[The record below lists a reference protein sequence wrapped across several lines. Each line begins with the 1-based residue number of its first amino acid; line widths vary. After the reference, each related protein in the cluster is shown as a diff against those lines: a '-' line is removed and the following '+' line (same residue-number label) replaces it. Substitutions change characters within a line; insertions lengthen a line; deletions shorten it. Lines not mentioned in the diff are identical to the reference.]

1 MILKNKAKAKAK
13 ENAGNIT
20 ICQLIFQNKSI
31 AVGAII
37 LLILAAI
44 AVLAPVL
51 APHNF
56 AETNTAFALHGPT
69 EGYPFGTDEYGRCVF
84 SRMIW
89 GARVTLP
96 YSLLALGVTIA
107 LGVPTGL
114 MAGYYKRLDNP
125 LMRLMDILMAFPGM
139 LLAVV
144 IVSTLGTGLFN
155 VTIAVGVGTMPAYAR
170 LIRGSVLSLKEQAFV
185 EASVAA
191 GAKDSR
197 IILKHIL
204 PNCVPTI
211 IVYSML
217 EMGWIIMSISTLSFL
232 GIGAKAPTPEWGA
245 LVSAGKDYLLSAP
258 HIASF
263 PVIFIFA
270 AVTGF
275 NLLGDGLRDV
285 LDPRM

>member
-1 MILKNKAKAKAK
+1 MKRKKIEK
-13 ENAGNIT
+13 ENT
-20 ICQLIFQNKSI
+20 LDTSKWQLMLQNKSI
-31 AVGAII
+31 MAGAVI
-37 LLILAAI
+37 LLILAVI
-44 AVLAPVL
+44 AALAPVI
-51 APHNF
+51 APHDF
-56 AETNTAFALHGPT
+56 AETNTAFALHGPS

-89 GARVTLP
+89 GARITLP
-96 YSLLALGVTIA
+96 YSLLALGVTIV

-114 MAGYYKRLDNP
+114 IAGYYSMLDNP
-125 LMRLMDILMAFPGM
+125 IMRFMDILMAFPGM

-155 VTIAVGVGTMPAYAR
+155 VTIAVGIGTMPAYAR
-170 LIRGSVLSLKEQAFV
+170 LIRGSVLSLKEQPFV

-191 GAKDSR
+191 GAKNSR

-275 NLLGDGLRDV
+275 NLLGDGLRDL

>member
-1 MILKNKAKAKAK
+1 MKSKKAEKDSS
-13 ENAGNIT
+13 ENIT
-20 ICQLIFQNKSI
+20 IWQLMLRNKSVV
-31 AVGAII
+31 AGVAI

-44 AVLAPVL
+44 AVLAPVI
-51 APHNF
+51 APHDY

-69 EGYPFGTDEYGRCVF
+69 ASYPFGTDEYGRCVF

-107 LGVPTGL
+107 LGVPAGL
-114 MAGYYKRLDNP
+114 VSGYYEKLDNP
-125 LMRLMDILMAFPGM
+125 IMRFMDILMAFPGM

-155 VTIAVGVGTMPAYAR
+155 VTIAVGIGTMPAYAR
-170 LIRGSVLSLKEQAFV
+170 LIRGSVLSLKEQPFV

-191 GAKDSR
+191 GARSSR

-204 PNCVPTI
+204 PNCIPTI

-232 GIGAKAPTPEWGA
+232 GIGAKPPTPEWGA

-270 AVTGF
+270 SVTGF

>member
-1 MILKNKAKAKAK
+1 MKAHNKAKKDVDSRTK
-13 ENAGNIT
+13 
-20 ICQLIFQNKSI
+20 LKLMLHNKSI
-31 AVGAII
+31 MVGFII
-37 LLILAAI
+37 LVILVIIAILAPAI
-44 AVLAPVL
+44 A
-51 APHNF
+51 PHHY
-56 AETNTAFALHGPT
+56 AETNTAYALHGPT
-69 EGYPFGTDEYGRCVF
+69 SEYPFGTDEYGRCVF

-89 GARVTLP
+89 GARITLP
-96 YSLLALGVTIA
+96 YSLLALGVTIL

-114 MAGYYKRLDNP
+114 IAGYYQKVDN
-125 LMRLMDILMAFPGM
+125 LIMRFMDILMAFPGM

-144 IVSTLGTGLFN
+144 IVATLGTGLFN
-155 VTIAVGVGTMPAYAR
+155 VTIAVGIGTMPAYAR
-170 LIRGSVLSLKEQAFV
+170 LIRGLVLSLKEQPFV

-191 GAKDSR
+191 GAKNSR
-197 IILKHIL
+197 IIWKHIL

-270 AVTGF
+270 AVTAF

>member
-1 MILKNKAKAKAK
+1 MKRMKRDK
-13 ENAGNIT
+13 ENT
-20 ICQLIFQNKSI
+20 LDVTKWQMMLQNKSI
-31 AVGAII
+31 VAGAAI
-37 LLILAAI
+37 LLILVIIAA
-44 AVLAPVL
+44 LAPFI
-51 APHNF
+51 APHDF
-56 AETNTAFALHGPT
+56 AETNTAFALHGPAPN
-69 EGYPFGTDEYGRCVF
+69 YPFGTDEYGRCVF

-107 LGVPTGL
+107 LGVPAGL
-114 MAGYYKRLDNP
+114 IAGYYSMLDNP
-125 LMRLMDILMAFPGM
+125 IMRFMDILMAFPGM

-155 VTIAVGVGTMPAYAR
+155 VTIAVGIGTMPAYAR
-170 LIRGSVLSLKEQAFV
+170 LIRGSVLSLKEQPFV

-191 GAKDSR
+191 GARNSR
-197 IILKHIL
+197 IIVRHIL

-275 NLLGDGLRDV
+275 NLMGDGLRDV